1 MEITSVHNP
10 KVKEWC
16 RLHQKKHRDREGL
29 FLIEG
34 MHLVEEAHRAG
45 LIELLF
51 SLKDQPRPP
60 FDLPLCTLS
69 EPVMRKLTDSVSGSG
84 IAALCRMPERTLSA
98 PSRCILLD
106 RIQDPGNMGTILRTA
121 QSIVDSA
128 DCAIGFEAAQM
139 VLDGYVAFQDDYLA
153 HVTQGSCTA
162 NFKSVPCVE
171 LCPAHVDVPGYISL
185 VGEERYDDAIRLIRK
200 DNPFPSVCGLVCEH
214 PCETHC
220 RRTIVDSPLNIRG
233 IKRFAVDH
241 AGEVPAPPRA
251 PSSGKTVAIVGG
263 GPSGLTAAY
272 FLSLMGHTVTVFER
286 KPKLGGMLRYGIPSY
301 RLPGSYL
308 DRDIDTILSTGV
320 SVRVN
325 CEVGTDVTLE
335 ELRRDYD
342 SLYLAIGASLHKGLG
357 IPGEDAKGVLSAIE
371 MLDITI
377 RSVKPDF
384 TGKHVVVVGGGNV
397 AMDATRTAV
406 RLGAASVKCVY
417 RRRISD
423 MTALPEE
430 IEGAMAEG
438 CEVLPLK
445 APVRIETDDD
455 GAVTALVVQP
465 QVIGEVRGGR
475 PAPRKADQPEERIAC
490 DVVLMAVGQV
500 VDSKSFAQAGV
511 PTDHNNIVT
520 ADDGSVPGLEGVFS
534 GGDCVSGPATVIL
547 AIEAG
552 KVAAASIDEYL
563 GFHTD
568 ISANLDIPPAPFRLK
583 HATGRVDLTEREA
596 NWRKNDFELMEN
608 CMSEQEMAQ
617 ECSRCLRCD
626 HYGHAGFKGGRLI
639 KW

>member
-1 MEITSVHNP
+1 MSRLRITPWENAQRTVDDLYADMERRISAAPCGNCPVELTSAFLKLCLAQSCGKCVP
-10 KVKEWC
+10 C
-16 RLHQKKHRDREGL
+16 RIGLDRL
-29 FLIEG
+29 
-34 MHLVEEAHRAG
+34 A
-45 LIELLF
+45 
-51 SLKDQPRPP
+51 D
-60 FDLPLCTLS
+60 
-69 EPVMRKLTDSVSGSG
+69 
-84 IAALCRMPERTLSA
+84 
-98 PSRCILLD
+98 LLD
-106 RIQDPGNMGTILRTA
+106 QLLNGQGSQADLDIILRTA

-162 NFKSVPCVE
+162 NFKSVPCVD

-185 VGEERYDDAIRLIRK
+185 VGEERYADAIRLIRK

-214 PCETHC
+214 PCESHC

-251 PSSGKTVAIVGG
+251 PDSGKTVAIVGG

-272 FLSLMGHTVTVFER
+272 FLSLMGHKVTVFEC

-308 DRDIDTILSTGV
+308 DWDIDTILSTGV
-320 SVRVN
+320 EVKVN
-325 CEVGTDVTLE
+325 CRVGTDITLE

-357 IPGEDAKGVLSAIE
+357 IPGEDAQGVLAAIE
-371 MLDITI
+371 LLDTTV
-377 RSVKPDF
+377 RTVKPDF
-384 TGKHVVVVGGGNV
+384 TGKHVVVIGGGNV

-438 CEVLPLK
+438 CEILPLK
-445 APVRIETDDD
+445 APVAIETTSD
-455 GAVTALVVQP
+455 GAVEALVLQP
-465 QVIGEVRGGR
+465 QVIGEVKNGR
-475 PAPRKADQPEERIAC
+475 PAPRDADQPQERIPC
-490 DVVLMAVGQV
+490 DIVLMAVGQA
-500 VDSKSFAQAGV
+500 VDSTGFAQVGV
-511 PTDHNNIVT
+511 PTKRDTIVT
-520 ADDGSVPGLEGVFS
+520 GDDGSVPGMDGVFS

-563 GFHTD
+563 GCHTD
-568 ISANLDIPPAPFRLK
+568 ISSNLEIPPASFRLK
-583 HATGRVDLTEREA
+583 NATGRVDLTEREA

-608 CMSEQEMAQ
+608 CMSQQEMNQ

-626 HYGHAGFKGGRLI
+626 HYGHAGFKGGRRTT
-639 KW
+639 W

>member
-1 MEITSVHNP
+1 MSRLRITPWENSQRTVDDLYADMERRISAAPCGNCPVELTSAFLKLCLAQSCGKCVP
-10 KVKEWC
+10 C
-16 RLHQKKHRDREGL
+16 RIGLDRL
-29 FLIEG
+29 
-34 MHLVEEAHRAG
+34 
-45 LIELLF
+45 
-51 SLKDQPRPP
+51 
-60 FDLPLCTLS
+60 
-69 EPVMRKLTDSVSGSG
+69 
-84 IAALCRMPERTLSA
+84 AALLDQ
-98 PSRCILLD
+98 LLD
-106 RIQDPGNMGTILRTA
+106 GQGSQADLDTILRTA

-251 PSSGKTVAIVGG
+251 PSSGKNVAIVGG

-417 RRRISD
+417 RRRVSD

-445 APVRIETDDD
+445 APVRIETNGD
-455 GAVTALVVQP
+455 GDVTALVVQP

>member
-1 MEITSVHNP
+1 MSRLRITPWENSQRTVDDLYADMERRISAAPCGNCPVELTSAFLKLCLAQSCGKCVP
-10 KVKEWC
+10 C
-16 RLHQKKHRDREGL
+16 RIGLDRL
-29 FLIEG
+29 
-34 MHLVEEAHRAG
+34 
-45 LIELLF
+45 
-51 SLKDQPRPP
+51 
-60 FDLPLCTLS
+60 
-69 EPVMRKLTDSVSGSG
+69 
-84 IAALCRMPERTLSA
+84 AALLDQ
-98 PSRCILLD
+98 LLD
-106 RIQDPGNMGTILRTA
+106 GQGSQADLDTILRTA

-596 NWRKNDFELMEN
+596 SWRKNDFELMEN

>member
-1 MEITSVHNP
+1 MSRLRITPWENSQRTVDDLYADMERRISAAPCGNCPVELTSAFLKLCLAQSCGKCVP
-10 KVKEWC
+10 C
-16 RLHQKKHRDREGL
+16 RIGLDRL
-29 FLIEG
+29 
-34 MHLVEEAHRAG
+34 
-45 LIELLF
+45 
-51 SLKDQPRPP
+51 
-60 FDLPLCTLS
+60 
-69 EPVMRKLTDSVSGSG
+69 
-84 IAALCRMPERTLSA
+84 AALLDQ
-98 PSRCILLD
+98 LLD
-106 RIQDPGNMGTILRTA
+106 GQGSQADLDTILRTA

-417 RRRISD
+417 RRRVSD

-455 GAVTALVVQP
+455 VAVTALVVQP

-583 HATGRVDLTEREA
+583 HATGRGDLTAREA

>member
-1 MEITSVHNP
+1 MSRLRITPWENSQRTVDDLYADMERRISAAPCGNCPVELTSAFLKLCLAQSCGKCVP
-10 KVKEWC
+10 C
-16 RLHQKKHRDREGL
+16 RIGLDRL
-29 FLIEG
+29 
-34 MHLVEEAHRAG
+34 A
-45 LIELLF
+45 
-51 SLKDQPRPP
+51 D
-60 FDLPLCTLS
+60 
-69 EPVMRKLTDSVSGSG
+69 
-84 IAALCRMPERTLSA
+84 
-98 PSRCILLD
+98 LLD
-106 RIQDPGNMGTILRTA
+106 QLLDGQGTQADLEIILRTA

-214 PCETHC
+214 PCESHC

-251 PSSGKTVAIVGG
+251 PDSGKRVAIVGG

-272 FLSLMGHTVTVFER
+272 FLSLMGHKVTVFER

-320 SVRVN
+320 EVKLDCR
-325 CEVGTDVTLE
+325 VGTDVTLE

-342 SLYLAIGASLHKGLG
+342 SLYLAIGASLHKKLG
-357 IPGEDAKGVLSAIE
+357 IPGEDAQGVLSAIQ
-371 MLDITI
+371 MLDTTI

-438 CEVLPLK
+438 CEIFPLK
-445 APVRIETDDD
+445 APVAIETTPD
-455 GAVTALVVQP
+455 GKVAALVVQP

-475 PAPRKADQPEERIAC
+475 PAPRDADQPQEHIPC
-490 DVVLMAVGQV
+490 DVVLMAVGQT
-500 VDSKSFAQAGV
+500 VDSAPFAQAGV
-511 PTDHNNIVT
+511 PTKRETIVT
-520 ADDGSVPGLEGVFS
+520 GDDGSVPGMDGVFS

-563 GFHTD
+563 GCHTD
-568 ISANLDIPPAPFRLK
+568 ISANLEIPPAPFRLK

-596 NWRKNDFELMEN
+596 SWRKNDFELMEN
-608 CMSEQEMAQ
+608 CMSQQEMAQ

-626 HYGHAGFKGGRLI
+626 HYGHAGFKGGRRTT
-639 KW
+639 W

>member
-1 MEITSVHNP
+1 MSRLRITPWENSQRTVDDLYADMERRISAAPCGNCPVELTSAFLKLCLAQSCGKCVP
-10 KVKEWC
+10 C
-16 RLHQKKHRDREGL
+16 RIGLDRL
-29 FLIEG
+29 
-34 MHLVEEAHRAG
+34 
-45 LIELLF
+45 
-51 SLKDQPRPP
+51 
-60 FDLPLCTLS
+60 
-69 EPVMRKLTDSVSGSG
+69 
-84 IAALCRMPERTLSA
+84 AALLDQ
-98 PSRCILLD
+98 LLD
-106 RIQDPGNMGTILRTA
+106 GQGSQADLDTILRTA

-417 RRRISD
+417 RRRVSD

-445 APVRIETDDD
+445 APVRIETNGD
-455 GAVTALVVQP
+455 GDVTALVVQP

>member
-1 MEITSVHNP
+1 MSRLRITPWENSQRTVDDLYADMERRISAAPCGNCPVELTSAFLKLCLAQSCGKCVP
-10 KVKEWC
+10 C
-16 RLHQKKHRDREGL
+16 RIGLDRL
-29 FLIEG
+29 
-34 MHLVEEAHRAG
+34 
-45 LIELLF
+45 
-51 SLKDQPRPP
+51 
-60 FDLPLCTLS
+60 
-69 EPVMRKLTDSVSGSG
+69 
-84 IAALCRMPERTLSA
+84 AALLDQ
-98 PSRCILLD
+98 LLD
-106 RIQDPGNMGTILRTA
+106 GQGSQADLDTILRTA

>member
-1 MEITSVHNP
+1 MSRLRITPWENSQRTVDDLYADMERRISAAPCGNCPVELTSAFLKLCLAQSCGKCVP
-10 KVKEWC
+10 C
-16 RLHQKKHRDREGL
+16 RIGLDRL
-29 FLIEG
+29 
-34 MHLVEEAHRAG
+34 
-45 LIELLF
+45 
-51 SLKDQPRPP
+51 
-60 FDLPLCTLS
+60 
-69 EPVMRKLTDSVSGSG
+69 
-84 IAALCRMPERTLSA
+84 AALLDQ
-98 PSRCILLD
+98 LLD
-106 RIQDPGNMGTILRTA
+106 GQGSQADLDTILRTA

-272 FLSLMGHTVTVFER
+272 FLSLIGHTVTVFER

-417 RRRISD
+417 RRRVSD

-445 APVRIETDDD
+445 APVRIETDND

>member
-1 MEITSVHNP
+1 MSRLRITPWENSQRTVDDLYADMERRISAAPCGNCPVELTSAFLKLCLAQSCGKCVP
-10 KVKEWC
+10 C
-16 RLHQKKHRDREGL
+16 RIGLDRL
-29 FLIEG
+29 
-34 MHLVEEAHRAG
+34 
-45 LIELLF
+45 
-51 SLKDQPRPP
+51 
-60 FDLPLCTLS
+60 
-69 EPVMRKLTDSVSGSG
+69 
-84 IAALCRMPERTLSA
+84 AALLDQ
-98 PSRCILLD
+98 LLD
-106 RIQDPGNMGTILRTA
+106 GQGSQADLDTILRTA

-417 RRRISD
+417 RRRVSD

-583 HATGRVDLTEREA
+583 HATGLAE
-596 NWRKNDFELMEN
+596 K
-608 CMSEQEMAQ
+608 
-617 ECSRCLRCD
+617 
-626 HYGHAGFKGGRLI
+626 RL
-639 KW
+639 

>member
-1 MEITSVHNP
+1 MSRLRITPWENSQRTVDDLYADMERRISAAPCGNCPVELTSAFLKLCLAQSCGKCVP
-10 KVKEWC
+10 C
-16 RLHQKKHRDREGL
+16 RIGLDRL
-29 FLIEG
+29 
-34 MHLVEEAHRAG
+34 
-45 LIELLF
+45 
-51 SLKDQPRPP
+51 
-60 FDLPLCTLS
+60 
-69 EPVMRKLTDSVSGSG
+69 
-84 IAALCRMPERTLSA
+84 AALLDQ
-98 PSRCILLD
+98 LLD
-106 RIQDPGNMGTILRTA
+106 GQGSQADLDTILRTA

-214 PCETHC
+214 PCEMHC

>member
-1 MEITSVHNP
+1 MSRLRITPWENSQRTVDDLYADMERRISAAPCGNCPVELTSAFLKLCLAQSCGKCVP
-10 KVKEWC
+10 C
-16 RLHQKKHRDREGL
+16 RIGLDRL
-29 FLIEG
+29 
-34 MHLVEEAHRAG
+34 
-45 LIELLF
+45 
-51 SLKDQPRPP
+51 
-60 FDLPLCTLS
+60 
-69 EPVMRKLTDSVSGSG
+69 
-84 IAALCRMPERTLSA
+84 AALLDQ
-98 PSRCILLD
+98 LLD
-106 RIQDPGNMGTILRTA
+106 GQGSQADLDTILRTA

-342 SLYLAIGASLHKGLG
+342 SLYLAIGASLHTGLG

>member
-1 MEITSVHNP
+1 MSRLRITPWENSQRTVDDLYADMERRISAAPCGNCPVELTSAFLKLCLAQSCGKCVP
-10 KVKEWC
+10 C
-16 RLHQKKHRDREGL
+16 RIGLDRL
-29 FLIEG
+29 
-34 MHLVEEAHRAG
+34 
-45 LIELLF
+45 
-51 SLKDQPRPP
+51 
-60 FDLPLCTLS
+60 
-69 EPVMRKLTDSVSGSG
+69 
-84 IAALCRMPERTLSA
+84 AALLDQ
-98 PSRCILLD
+98 LLD
-106 RIQDPGNMGTILRTA
+106 GQGSQADLDTILRTA

-272 FLSLMGHTVTVFER
+272 FLSLMGHTVTVLER

-417 RRRISD
+417 RRRLSD

>member
-1 MEITSVHNP
+1 MSRLRITPWENSQRTVDDLYADMERRISAAPCGNCPVELTSAFLKLCLAQSCGKCVP
-10 KVKEWC
+10 C
-16 RLHQKKHRDREGL
+16 RIGLDRL
-29 FLIEG
+29 
-34 MHLVEEAHRAG
+34 
-45 LIELLF
+45 
-51 SLKDQPRPP
+51 
-60 FDLPLCTLS
+60 
-69 EPVMRKLTDSVSGSG
+69 
-84 IAALCRMPERTLSA
+84 AALLDQ
-98 PSRCILLD
+98 LLD
-106 RIQDPGNMGTILRTA
+106 GQGSQADLDTILRTA

-251 PSSGKTVAIVGG
+251 PSSGKTVALVGG

>member
-1 MEITSVHNP
+1 MSRLRITPWENSQRTVDDLYADMERRISAAPCGNCPVELTSAFLKLCLAQSCGKCVP
-10 KVKEWC
+10 C
-16 RLHQKKHRDREGL
+16 RIGLDRL
-29 FLIEG
+29 
-34 MHLVEEAHRAG
+34 
-45 LIELLF
+45 
-51 SLKDQPRPP
+51 
-60 FDLPLCTLS
+60 
-69 EPVMRKLTDSVSGSG
+69 
-84 IAALCRMPERTLSA
+84 AALLDQ
-98 PSRCILLD
+98 LLD
-106 RIQDPGNMGTILRTA
+106 GQGSQADLDTILRTA

-417 RRRISD
+417 RRRVSD

-445 APVRIETDDD
+445 APVRIETNGD
-455 GAVTALVVQP
+455 GDVTALVVQP

-500 VDSKSFAQAGV
+500 VDSKGFAQAGV

>member
-1 MEITSVHNP
+1 MSRLRITPWENSQRTVDDLYADMERRISAAPCGNCPVELTSAFLKLCLAQSCGKCVP
-10 KVKEWC
+10 C
-16 RLHQKKHRDREGL
+16 RIGLDRL
-29 FLIEG
+29 
-34 MHLVEEAHRAG
+34 
-45 LIELLF
+45 
-51 SLKDQPRPP
+51 
-60 FDLPLCTLS
+60 
-69 EPVMRKLTDSVSGSG
+69 
-84 IAALCRMPERTLSA
+84 AALLDQ
-98 PSRCILLD
+98 LLD
-106 RIQDPGNMGTILRTA
+106 GQGSQADLDTILRTA

-272 FLSLMGHTVTVFER
+272 FLSLMGHTVPVFER

-417 RRRISD
+417 RRRLSD

>member
-1 MEITSVHNP
+1 MSRLRITPWENSQRTVDDLYADMERRISAAPCGNCPVELTSAFLKLCLAQSCGKCVP
-10 KVKEWC
+10 C
-16 RLHQKKHRDREGL
+16 RIGLDRL
-29 FLIEG
+29 
-34 MHLVEEAHRAG
+34 
-45 LIELLF
+45 
-51 SLKDQPRPP
+51 
-60 FDLPLCTLS
+60 
-69 EPVMRKLTDSVSGSG
+69 
-84 IAALCRMPERTLSA
+84 AALLDQ
-98 PSRCILLD
+98 LLD
-106 RIQDPGNMGTILRTA
+106 GQGSQADLDTILRTA

-251 PSSGKTVAIVGG
+251 PRTGKTVAIVGG

>member
-1 MEITSVHNP
+1 MSRLRITPWENSQRTVDDLYADMERRISAAPCGNCPVELTSAFLKLCLAQSCGKCVP
-10 KVKEWC
+10 C
-16 RLHQKKHRDREGL
+16 RIGLDRL
-29 FLIEG
+29 
-34 MHLVEEAHRAG
+34 
-45 LIELLF
+45 
-51 SLKDQPRPP
+51 
-60 FDLPLCTLS
+60 
-69 EPVMRKLTDSVSGSG
+69 
-84 IAALCRMPERTLSA
+84 AALLDQ
-98 PSRCILLD
+98 LLD
-106 RIQDPGNMGTILRTA
+106 GQGSQADLDTILRTA

-384 TGKHVVVVGGGNV
+384 TSKHVVVVGGGNV

-417 RRRISD
+417 RRRVSD

>member
-1 MEITSVHNP
+1 MSRLRITPWENSQRTVDDLYADMERRISAAPCGNCPVELTSAFLKLCLAQSCGKCVP
-10 KVKEWC
+10 C
-16 RLHQKKHRDREGL
+16 RIGLDRL
-29 FLIEG
+29 
-34 MHLVEEAHRAG
+34 
-45 LIELLF
+45 
-51 SLKDQPRPP
+51 
-60 FDLPLCTLS
+60 
-69 EPVMRKLTDSVSGSG
+69 
-84 IAALCRMPERTLSA
+84 AALLDQ
-98 PSRCILLD
+98 LLD
-106 RIQDPGNMGTILRTA
+106 GQGSQADLDTILRTA

-563 GFHTD
+563 GFHTA
-568 ISANLDIPPAPFRLK
+568 ISANLDSPPAPFRLK

>member
-1 MEITSVHNP
+1 MSRLRITPWENSQRTVDDLYADMERRISAAPCGNCPVELTSAFLKLCLAQSCGKCVP
-10 KVKEWC
+10 C
-16 RLHQKKHRDREGL
+16 RIGLDRL
-29 FLIEG
+29 
-34 MHLVEEAHRAG
+34 
-45 LIELLF
+45 
-51 SLKDQPRPP
+51 
-60 FDLPLCTLS
+60 
-69 EPVMRKLTDSVSGSG
+69 
-84 IAALCRMPERTLSA
+84 AALLDQ
-98 PSRCILLD
+98 LLD
-106 RIQDPGNMGTILRTA
+106 GQGSQADLDTILRTA

-568 ISANLDIPPAPFRLK
+568 ISANLYIPPAPFRLK

>member
-1 MEITSVHNP
+1 MSRLRITPWENSQRTVDDLYTDMERRISAAPCGNCPVELTSAFLKLCLAQSCGKCVP
-10 KVKEWC
+10 C
-16 RLHQKKHRDREGL
+16 RIGLDRL
-29 FLIEG
+29 
-34 MHLVEEAHRAG
+34 
-45 LIELLF
+45 
-51 SLKDQPRPP
+51 
-60 FDLPLCTLS
+60 
-69 EPVMRKLTDSVSGSG
+69 
-84 IAALCRMPERTLSA
+84 AALLDQ
-98 PSRCILLD
+98 LLD
-106 RIQDPGNMGTILRTA
+106 GQGSQADLDTILRTA

-371 MLDITI
+371 RLDITI

-417 RRRISD
+417 RRRVSD